1 MCDSPIMIKNLNNGL
16 HNKDPVLSFIK
27 DTKSDYIPVGCGHC
41 PSCLALKQE
50 YFIQRFQMETLDN
63 DLWTGMLSYNNQAL
77 PTVVV
82 NGYKHKFADTRD
94 VQLLIKRLRNIDL
107 FTGPFKYWFISE
119 RGGLYH
125 RPHWHFLISTPKIPN
140 ELFASKLSREKIYFD
155 AILDNWYTNYGS
167 RRKPIK
173 IPNLTYVF
181 KNGRYNYDFHYVN
194 PSLTKDGQTD
204 VAFYT
209 SKYYLKEDDYTK
221 RLRSALRLNIK
232 DDNTFKYYW
241 SLLKHKSLQSHYLG
255 DYRSKSV
262 SDYINFC
269 VDFSLQSHSPY
280 PLFLNPETSQTFP
293 LSPYYRNKF
302 ITPGI
307 GYQFALNQSDRID
320 GVMIRKDVDLS
331 VLQRKY
337 EKFNKIL
344 ERINLRD
351 LDYQLLQSN
360 EYSKF
365 DNITELDFVDSSEA
379 FMGQSSNDF
388 SDFTDF
394 DDFPY

>member
-1 MCDSPIMIKNLNNGL
+1 MCDSPIMIKNLNRGL

-27 DTKSDYIPVGCGHC
+27 DTKSDFIPVGCGHC

-63 DLWTGMLSYNNQAL
+63 DLWTGMLSYNNQSL
-77 PTVVV
+77 PTVFV
-82 NGYKHKFADTRD
+82 NGYKHKFADSRD

-107 FTGPFKYWFISE
+107 FSGTFKYWFISE
-119 RGGLYH
+119 RGGKYH
-125 RPHWHFLISTPKIPN
+125 RPHWHFLISTPKISN

-173 IPNLTYVF
+173 VPNLTYVF

-232 DDNTFKYYW
+232 DDSTFKYYW

-302 ITPGI
+302 ITPEI

-337 EKFNKIL
+337 EKFNKVL

-351 LDYQLLQSN
+351 LDHQLLQSN
-360 EYSKF
+360 EYSKY
-365 DNITELDFVDSSEA
+365 DNITEFDFVDSSEA
-379 FMGQSSNDF
+379 FMGQISNDF

-394 DDFPY
+394 DDLPY